1 MLPQYRTVSG
11 YGEAAFEIEKSRFIA
26 YADRAETPEAAQR
39 FIAAIRKKHWDAT
52 HNCAAY
58 MCGERDE
65 TQKADDDGEPSGT
78 AGKPILE
85 VIKKMGLKDSVVVVT
100 RYFGGIKLGAGGLI
114 RAYGKS
120 ASVGLQAAGIIERR
134 LFTPIAM
141 AIDYGLYGK
150 FEQELRLRGY
160 RIMETQFG
168 AAVTVIALEEA
179 GQEERLEKMA
189 ADWSSGC
196 AELMRR
202 DAVYVD
208 APVNAQ

>member
-1 MLPQYRTVSG
+1 MLEQYRTVNG
-11 YGEAAFEIEKSRFIA
+11 YGEAVYEIEKSRFIA
-26 YADRAETPEAAQR
+26 YVDRAETPEAAQA

-58 MCGERDE
+58 VCGERDE

-85 VIKKMGLKDSVVVVT
+85 VIKKTGLKDTVVVVT

-114 RAYGKS
+114 RAYGKG
-120 ASVGLQAAGIIERR
+120 ASLGLEAAGVIERR
-134 LFTPIAM
+134 LFTPIAIE
-141 AIDYGLYGK
+141 IDYALYGK

-160 RIMETQFG
+160 RIQETQFG
-168 AAVTVIALEEA
+168 AAVTLTALEEA
-179 GQEERLEKMA
+179 GQEERLERMA

-196 AELMRR
+196 AELSRR
-202 DAVYVD
+202 GAVYVD
-208 APVNAQ
+208 SRVNGG